1 MEEEHS
7 KLKRMYAEPAMGN
20 HRHCKVYLQIRIS
33 LSAGSPLRMSLK
45 YNFSNCLIGTFVPKC
60 THPYEQ

>member
-20 HRHCKVYLQIRIS
+20 QTLQGLFANQDKPIS
-33 LSAGSPLRMSLK
+33 RVSSE
-45 YNFSNCLIGTFVPKC
+45 NVP
-60 THPYEQ
+60 